1 MIAFAQSVT
10 DWGGV
15 GTASV
20 TLAPPT
26 SEPQKAAPQT
36 SVSEAS
42 TSETSVS
49 PIRQVSDPVSFTA
62 QARVLM
68 NDSSSKE
75 DTVGATGEEEASF
88 MLAEAETSADEEI
101 DFEPTL
107 ATPGRIVESMVVSRL
122 QEQDSMVREGG
133 QVPAGAWLQL
143 GPDDRWY
150 AVGGLA
156 REGLTEL
163 GPSAHELSD
172 NFSVR
177 ARFAAKF
184 EDVGQLE

>member
-1 MIAFAQSVT
+1 MIALAQSVT
-10 DWGGV
+10 DWGGAGNV
-15 GTASV
+15 SI
-20 TLAPPT
+20 TLVPPN
-26 SEPQKAAPQT
+26 SEPQAAVPQT
-36 SVSEAS
+36 SDSDAP
-42 TSETSVS
+42 VS
-49 PIRQVSDPVSFTA
+49 PIQQVSDPVSFTPLA
-62 QARVLM
+62 KVLM
-68 NDSSSKE
+68 NGTTSEK
-75 DTVGATGEEEASF
+75 GAIGVEEEEDNF
-88 MLAEAETSADEEI
+88 LIAEEMPSESEEI
-101 DFEPTL
+101 DFEPSMS
-107 ATPGRIVESMVVSRL
+107 TPGRIVESMLVSQM
-122 QEQDSMVREGG
+122 QERDSIVREGG

-163 GPSAHELSD
+163 GPSAYELAD